1 MRGRLHGG
9 ASMPGGRAVS
19 VDLGKITERQQKM
32 WSTGD
37 FHRIGVSLLVMG
49 EMLVR
54 ALHVHAGEKVLDVA
68 GGAGNT
74 ALAAARRWAEVV
86 CTDYVP
92 ELLGHAQRRAEA
104 EGLPLRTQVAD
115 AQQLPFGD
123 GAFDVVTST
132 LGAMFA
138 PDQSRTASE
147 LLRVLRGGGRL
158 GMANWTP
165 QSWIGSQFALLARF
179 VPPPPGLV
187 SPGVWGS
194 EEWLRELFGD
204 RVSSLVIRRLQ
215 VEICYH
221 DTTGLFELFREWF
234 GPVSTVWGT
243 LAGPQREKFRDSW
256 IALADTFNIARDG
269 TCEMPFEYLE
279 VVAVKA

>member
-1 MRGRLHGG
+1 MVVHLHAEGG
-9 ASMPGGRAVS
+9 VVV

-37 FHRIGVSLLVMG
+37 FHRIGVGLLVVG

-54 ALHVHAGEKVLDVA
+54 SLHVHAGEKVLDVA

-92 ELLGHAQRRAEA
+92 ELLRHAERRAEA
-104 EGLPLRTQVAD
+104 EGLSLRTQVAD
-115 AQQLPFGD
+115 AQQLPFED
-123 GAFDVVTST
+123 GSFDVVTST

-138 PDQSRTASE
+138 PDQLRTASE

-165 QSWIGSQFALLARF
+165 QSWIGSQFALLTQF
-179 VPPPPGLV
+179 VPPPSGLV
-187 SPGVWGS
+187 SPGVWGT
-194 EEWLRELFGD
+194 EERVRELFGD
-204 RVSSLVIRRLQ
+204 RVLSLETRRQQ

-234 GPVSTVWGT
+234 GPVATVWHT
-243 LAGPQREKFRDSW
+243 LAEPQREKFRDSW
-256 IALADTFNIARDG
+256 ITLADEFNVARDG

>member
-1 MRGRLHGG
+1 M
-9 ASMPGGRAVS
+9 VS

-37 FHRIGVSLLVMG
+37 FHRIGVSLLVIG

-54 ALHVHAGEKVLDVA
+54 SLHVHAGEKVLDVA

-74 ALAAARRWAEVV
+74 ALAAARRWAGVV

-92 ELLGHAQRRAEA
+92 ELLKHAERRAEV

-115 AQQLPFGD
+115 AQQLPFED

-147 LLRVLRGGGRL
+147 LLRVLRGGSRCVCLTRELRGSWSCRL
-158 GMANWTP
+158 GE
-165 QSWIGSQFALLARF
+165 R
-179 VPPPPGLV
+179 GL
-187 SPGVWGS
+187 S
-194 EEWLRELFGD
+194 
-204 RVSSLVIRRLQ
+204 
-215 VEICYH
+215 
-221 DTTGLFELFREWF
+221 
-234 GPVSTVWGT
+234 
-243 LAGPQREKFRDSW
+243 
-256 IALADTFNIARDG
+256 
-269 TCEMPFEYLE
+269 
-279 VVAVKA
+279 

>member
-1 MRGRLHGG
+1 MVSCMLGHPYPEGRV
-9 ASMPGGRAVS
+9 VS
-19 VDLGKITERQQKM
+19 VDLGKITEGQQRM

-49 EMLVR
+49 ELLVR
-54 ALHVHAGEKVLDVA
+54 SLHVHAGEKVLDVA

-74 ALAAARRWAEVV
+74 ALAAARRWADVV

-92 ELLGHAQRRAEA
+92 ELLRHAERRAEA

-115 AQQLPFGD
+115 AQRLPFGD
-123 GAFDVVTST
+123 GAFDIVTST

-138 PDQSRTASE
+138 PDQAGTASE
-147 LLRVLRGGGRL
+147 LLRVLRAGGRL

-165 QSWIGSQFALLARF
+165 QSWMGSQFALLGQF
-179 VPPPPGLV
+179 VPPPSGLV
-187 SPGVWGS
+187 PPGVWGT

-204 RVSSLVIRRLQ
+204 RVSSLETRRLQ

-221 DTTGLFELFREWF
+221 DTTGLFELFCEWF
-234 GPVSTVWGT
+234 GPVSTVWHT
-243 LAGPQREKFRDSW
+243 LAEPQREKFRDSW
-256 IALADTFNIARDG
+256 IALADKFNIARDG